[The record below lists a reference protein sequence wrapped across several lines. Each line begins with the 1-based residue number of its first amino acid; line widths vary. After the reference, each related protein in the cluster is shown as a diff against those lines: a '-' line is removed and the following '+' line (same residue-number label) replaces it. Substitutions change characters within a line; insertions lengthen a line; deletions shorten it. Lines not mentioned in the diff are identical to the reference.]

1 MAHSILAVA
10 WHLLTNGS
18 LYDDPGAQYFELRH
32 DPAIEAKR
40 LQRKI
45 EALGYQVTMT
55 EIAALVTQQLP
66 NTSVTKLW
74 PRQAPRSARPST
86 VWGEGIT
93 PQHALCIRVARH
105 CCVRCLDPGAPN
117 KDLTLIGASPAS

>member
-18 LYDDPGAQYFELRH
+18 LYDDPGAQYFGLRH

-55 EIAALVTQQLP
+55 GIAALVTQQLP
-66 NTSVTKLW
+66 NTSVTNFGPARHLI
-74 PRQAPRSARPST
+74 PRAQ
-86 VWGEGIT
+86 
-93 PQHALCIRVARH
+93 ALCGEKALH
-105 CCVRCLDPGAPN
+105 PGMPSAFEWLVIVVSAV
-117 KDLTLIGASPAS
+117 LTPEPQIKT